1 MALEQPL
8 QLPDPASSD
17 WRERFK
23 SSKLGRAL
31 RILVLPFIL
40 LASRLEA
47 LLALVGKLKYATA
60 LLSMFVS
67 VGAYTLYWGLPF
79 AVGFVLLL
87 FVHEMGHVIQL
98 RREGIRASAPYFIP
112 FLGAVIGMREMPKHA
127 LAEARVGL
135 AGPVLGTA
143 GALAALAIGV
153 LTDSD
158 FFRALA
164 FTGFFLNLFN
174 LLPVSPLDGGRAAAA
189 ISPWLWLVGM
199 LALAGFLFL
208 HFNSFLLIIV
218 LIGGMESI
226 SRLRN
231 MRREKRERRE
241 SGNLLN
247 PEISVPD
254 QMSWADTQLGSLQGQ
269 TRSRAVSTRS
279 WRKRPLPVGGED
291 RQRYYDV
298 SPRARAL
305 VALTYVG
312 LAAAL
317 AAGMALSHVSHIGS

>member
-1 MALEQPL
+1 V
-8 QLPDPASSD
+8 
-17 WRERFK
+17 
-23 SSKLGRAL
+23 GRAL
-31 RILVLPFIL
+31 RILVLPL
-40 LASRLEA
+40 LLLGSRIEA
-47 LLALVGKLKYATA
+47 LILLVGKLKYATA
-60 LLSMFVS
+60 LLSILVS

-87 FVHEMGHVIQL
+87 FIHEMGHVIQL
-98 RREGIRASAPYFIP
+98 RREGISASAPFFIP
-112 FLGAVIGMREMPKHA
+112 FLGAMIGMREMPKDA

-143 GALAALAIGV
+143 GALAALAIGA

-241 SGNLLN
+241 SGTLPN
-247 PEISVPD
+247 PEISAPD
-254 QMSWADTQLGSLQGQ
+254 EMSWADTQLGSLQDQ
-269 TRSRAVSTRS
+269 TPSRAMSTGS
-279 WRKRPLPVGGED
+279 WRKQPPPNAGADRQRED
-291 RQRYYDV
+291 HPYDDHEPADHQRYYDV

-317 AAGMALSHVSHIGS
+317 VAGMALSHVSHIGS